1 MACRTHPREPH
12 LRLLNHLCG
21 IFLVGRAIRLR
32 RTASSPSNH
41 KVNVIKSPG
50 AVIRLTK
57 GRHMATATRTTGR
70 AQQAS
75 GKNLARTRATSQ
87 IFRSCNC
94 VVSARRLIDRNVTM
108 LQAVLIDNSRRSPA
122 KINRQ
127 PRRLEIRVTHTK
139 QTPAT
144 QFNRQR
150 FATWQITNHE
160 SQITSHARSN
170 RHTSRLE
177 NAVSHRKQTL
187 ASRSNR
193 RKSAFP
199 ASPIS
204 GFLPSHSGGF
214 ADHESWSQ
222 FTDHHS
228 RPTPPMIYSSR
239 AQTPW
244 SSKQ

>member
-1 MACRTHPREPH
+1 
-12 LRLLNHLCG
+12 
-21 IFLVGRAIRLR
+21 
-32 RTASSPSNH
+32 
-41 KVNVIKSPG
+41 
-50 AVIRLTK
+50 
-57 GRHMATATRTTGR
+57 MATATRTTGR
-70 AQQAS
+70 AQRAS
-75 GKNLARTRATSQ
+75 GKSVAPISAVSQ
-87 IFRSCNC
+87 ILRG
-94 VVSARRLIDRNVTM
+94 RKRLASLSRPIQLDVTM
-108 LQAVLIDNSRRSPA
+108 LQAVLIDNSRRSHA

-127 PRRLEIRVTHTK
+127 PCRLETTVTPTK

-150 FATWQITNHE
+150 FATRQITNHE

-193 RKSAFP
+193 HKSAFP

-244 SSKQ
+244 SSKE